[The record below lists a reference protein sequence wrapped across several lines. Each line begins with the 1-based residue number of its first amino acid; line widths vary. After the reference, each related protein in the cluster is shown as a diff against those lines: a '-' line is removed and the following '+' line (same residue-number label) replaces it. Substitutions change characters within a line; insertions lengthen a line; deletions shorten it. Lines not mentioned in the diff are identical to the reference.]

1 MTANLNLLKSAVG
14 KIDHPILSVVPDGII
29 RMTVGSVVNTTG
41 VIDPP
46 PDLNW
51 ELDTIIGPIEVQ
63 EVDLEGKRRRYYD
76 ISAIA
81 TGEARIVFIERKSGK
96 TCEQKFSIS

>member
-1 MTANLNLLKSAVG
+1 MTVNLNLPKSAVG
-14 KIDHPILSVVPDGII
+14 KIDHPILSVVPDGIV

-41 VIDPP
+41 VTGPP
-46 PDLNW
+46 PDPNW
-51 ELDTIIGPIEVQ
+51 EIDSIIGPIEVH
-63 EVDLEGKRRRYYD
+63 EVDSEGKRHRYYD

-81 TGEARIVFIERKSGK
+81 IGEARIVFIDRKSGK